1 MGNGAMGQDEVGR
14 GRGALG
20 RERGALEYRPAELD
34 DAGFWSD
41 VYTAAHPVRPNDPLV
56 TRYGWEHPA
65 KLWRVARYVV
75 LRDGGRI
82 GVASW
87 ERPEWESAEQRFGL
101 IGGELLLEHR
111 DAATLAEILAHMEVE
126 VCAEGAVIVRGGA
139 NEDDALRAD
148 VLRSLGYREDRKARR
163 WELDLVEGKARI
175 LAMTEACRAKMK
187 AQGVKMLTL
196 ADDDDPDA
204 VRKIWRLSV
213 EAERDEPKTLGNVD
227 EALEDYIE
235 WFDAPEMRR
244 DRVWLAREG
253 DEIIGISVLEY
264 PPVRGFV
271 GTAWTA
277 TARSVRGRGIAR
289 ALKCETLAQAIALGV
304 DRVRTG
310 NDAQN
315 DPILHINESMGYRP
329 ITGRVDFLKDV

>member
-1 MGNGAMGQDEVGR
+1 
-14 GRGALG
+14 
-20 RERGALEYRPAELD
+20 
-34 DAGFWSD
+34 
-41 VYTAAHPVRPNDPLV
+41 
-56 TRYGWEHPA
+56 
-65 KLWRVARYVV
+65 V
-75 LRDGGRI
+75 LRDAEPI

-87 ERPEWESAEQRFGL
+87 DRPEWDHTEQRFGL
-101 IGGELLLEHR
+101 IGGELRPEYR
-111 DAATLAEILAHMEVE
+111 DPPTLAEVLARMESE
-126 VCAEGAVIVRGGA
+126 VQGEGAVIVRGAA
-139 NEDDALRAD
+139 NEDDPVRAE
-148 VLRSLGYREDRKARR
+148 VLRSLGYREDRKGRR
-163 WELDLVEGKARI
+163 WELDLIAGRTRI
-175 LAMTEACRAKMK
+175 LAMTEVCRAKMR
-187 AQGVKMLTL
+187 AQGVTVLAL

-204 VRKIWRLSV
+204 IRKIWRLSV

-227 EALEDYIE
+227 EALEDYVAWLE
-235 WFDAPEMRR
+235 APEMRR

-253 DEIIGISVLEY
+253 EEIVGISALEY

-329 ITGRVDFLKDV
+329 ITGRVDFLKDM

>member
-1 MGNGAMGQDEVGR
+1 MAHGELGHGR
-14 GRGALG
+14 VALDFVI
-20 RERGALEYRPAELD
+20 ADMD
-34 DAGFWSD
+34 DATFWSD
-41 VYTAAHPVRPNDPLV
+41 VFTATQPIRPVDPLV

-65 KLWRVARYVV
+65 RLWRAARYVV
-75 LRDGGRI
+75 LRRGKRI
-82 GVASW
+82 GVAAW
-87 ERPEWESAEQRFGL
+87 DRPEWDHAEQRFGV
-101 IGGELLLEHR
+101 IGGELLPDHR
-111 DAATLAEILAHMEVE
+111 DASSLGEMLARMEAE
-126 VCAEGAVIVRGGA
+126 VRAEGAVIVRGGA

-148 VLRSLGYREDRKARR
+148 VLRSLGYREDRRARR
-163 WELDLVEGKARI
+163 WELDLIEGRARI
-175 LAMTEACRAKMK
+175 LAMTEACRAKMQT
-187 AQGVKMLTL
+187 QGVRMLTL
-196 ADDDDPDA
+196 ADDEDPDA
-204 VRKIWRLSV
+204 VQKIWRLSV

-253 DEIIGISVLEY
+253 QEIVGISVLEY

-277 TARSVRGRGIAR
+277 TARAVRGRGIAR

-310 NDAQN
+310 NDARN

>member
-1 MGNGAMGQDEVGR
+1 MTAGDVRR
-14 GRGALG
+14 GELG
-20 RERGALEYRPAELD
+20 HGSGALEYRRAELN

-41 VYTAAHPVRPNDPLV
+41 VYTAAQPIRPVDPMII
-56 TRYGWEHPA
+56 RYGWEHPA
-65 KLWRVARYVV
+65 RMWKAVRYVV
-75 LRDGGRI
+75 LRRGERL

-87 ERPEWESAEQRFGL
+87 DRPEWDHTEQRFGL
-101 IGGELLLEHR
+101 IGGELLPEHR
-111 DAATLAEILAHMEVE
+111 DAATLAEMLARMEAE
-126 VCAEGAVIVRGGA
+126 VRAEGAVVVRGGA
-139 NEDDALRAD
+139 NEDDTLRAE

-163 WELDLVEGKARI
+163 WELDLIEGRARI

-187 AQGVKMLTL
+187 AQRVKMLTL
-196 ADDDDPDA
+196 ADDEDPDA
-204 VRKIWRLSV
+204 VRKIWLLSV

-253 DEIIGISVLEY
+253 EEIVGISVLEY

-329 ITGRVDFLKDV
+329 IVGRVDFLKDV

>member
-1 MGNGAMGQDEVGR
+1 MTTNAGHGSGAFDTQSGPG
-14 GRGALG
+14 
-20 RERGALEYRPAELD
+20 RGALEYRRAELD
-34 DAGFWSD
+34 DAMFWAD
-41 VYTAAHPVRPNDPLV
+41 VYTAAQPVRTVDPVV

-65 KLWRVARYVV
+65 RLWRVARYVV
-75 LRDGGRI
+75 LRGAEQI
-82 GVASW
+82 GVAAW
-87 ERPEWESAEQRFGL
+87 DRPEWDHTEQRFGL
-101 IGGELLLEHR
+101 IGGDLLPAHR
-111 DAATLAEILAHMEVE
+111 DAATLAAMLARMEAE
-126 VCAEGAVIVRGGA
+126 VHAEGAVIVRGGA

-163 WELDLVEGKARI
+163 WELDLALGKARI
-175 LAMTEACRAKMK
+175 LAMTEVCRAKMRD
-187 AQGVKMLTL
+187 QGVRMLTL

-227 EALEDYIE
+227 EALEDYVE

-253 DEIIGISVLEY
+253 DEIVGISALEY

-315 DPILHINESMGYRP
+315 DPILHINASMGYRP
-329 ITGRVDFLKDV
+329 ITGRTDFLKDV